1 MFDYIVRKAQ
11 EEKKAAE
18 ERIKAAYDSIP
29 AEYHKFIILL
39 DKNVKLGKAG
49 NYKMQPELRELGVWQ
64 GKDGS
69 LYLPVSLPYMTVD
82 GRIQWARDEHRK
94 AGKALHIR
102 TEVCNGYVR
111 AEVESELLGS
121 ASATAKIGD
130 GDGVD
135 RTNPIENAETSAVGR
150 ALGFLGYGLI
160 GTGIASA
167 DEVVDA
173 QRRLAQLENNKEKDK
188 KTKNTAQ
195 KEPADASSAKSSPAP
210 EWVKGKISDVTPGK
224 IKDTLVFGI
233 KLDTGETVIIAE
245 KHPFMKVI
253 DTHKEKSLEFRCI
266 KKRKN
271 NYLLSGFGNVKA
283 DGQVVA

>member
-39 DKNVKLGKAG
+39 DKNVKLGKVD

-111 AEVESELLGS
+111 AEVVSELYGS
-121 ASATAKIGD
+121 ATATAKIGD

-167 DEVVDA
+167 DEVIA
-173 QRRLAQLENNKEKDK
+173 
-188 KTKNTAQ
+188 AQ
-195 KEPADASSAKSSPAP
+195 KETAQVKAVTKENPQPSSNPKEEA
-210 EWVKGKISDVTPGK
+210 EWVKGKIID
-224 IKDTLVFGI
+224 IKPARTQKGTVFGL
-233 KLDTGETVIIAE
+233 KLDSGETVVLPE
-245 KHPFMKVI
+245 NHPFMSII
-253 DTHKEKSLEFRCI
+253 DTYKEHVLEFRCQ
-266 KKRKN
+266 KSPKGSK
-271 NYLLSGFGNVKA
+271 YVMLGFGSVKA
-283 DGQVVA
+283 NGQVVA

>member
-39 DKNVKLGKAG
+39 DKNVKLGKVD

-111 AEVESELLGS
+111 AEVVSELYGS
-121 ASATAKIGD
+121 ATATAKIGD

-160 GTGIASA
+160 GTGVASA
-167 DEVVDA
+167 DEVIS
-173 QRRLAQLENNKEKDK
+173 
-188 KTKNTAQ
+188 AQ
-195 KEPADASSAKSSPAP
+195 KEAVQVKAANKENPQPSPKEEAT
-210 EWVKGKISDVTPGK
+210 EWVKGRIADIQPARTSKGT
-224 IKDTLVFGI
+224 VFGL
-233 KLDTGETVIIAE
+233 KLDSGETVILPE
-245 KHPFMKVI
+245 THPFMSVI
-253 DTHKEKSLEFRCI
+253 DTYKEHILEFRCQ
-266 KKRKN
+266 KTSKGSK
-271 NYLLSGFGNVKA
+271 YVMPGFGNIKA
-283 DGQVVA
+283 NGQTVA